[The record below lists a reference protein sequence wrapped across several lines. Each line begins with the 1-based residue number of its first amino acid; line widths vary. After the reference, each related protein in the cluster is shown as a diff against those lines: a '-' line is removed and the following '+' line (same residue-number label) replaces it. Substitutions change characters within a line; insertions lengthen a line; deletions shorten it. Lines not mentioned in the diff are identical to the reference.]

1 MSAESNGDGI
11 VAPLPKNE
19 LLRLKALQE
28 YAVMDSTAEQAY
40 DDIVRLAAFICKTPM
55 AYVGFIDSDRQWF
68 KAKVGLEASQV
79 PRETTFCN
87 HAILKPS
94 EVMVIPDA
102 SRDVRFATHPAVTA
116 DQGVRFYVGVPLV
129 TPTGEALGTLCAV
142 DYTPRQLEP
151 EQIEI
156 MRILSRQV
164 IAQLELRRSIAV
176 LESGITEREQYVEQL
191 VQHQQTLEV
200 AQVQLEIQSV
210 TDSLTGVKNRRAF
223 NISLDEEFARAQRQ
237 HSPLSLVMLD
247 VDWFKHFNDSFG
259 HPAGDEALRAVAK
272 IMQQNVRPYD
282 VVARYGGEE
291 FAAILPA
298 TGREGALV
306 IAERC
311 RRAIQS
317 AVWPHRAVTA
327 SLGVATLSADM
338 VSSLDLLTKADK
350 ALYQSKQGGR
360 NRISC
365 V

>member
-1 MSAESNGDGI
+1 MSVESIRDGMT
-11 VAPLPKNE
+11 APLPKNE

-40 DDIVRLAAFICKTPM
+40 DDIVRLVAFICKTPI
-55 AYVGFIDSDRQWF
+55 AFVSFIDSDRQWF

-79 PRETTFCN
+79 PRETTFCT

-94 EVMVIPDA
+94 EVMVVPDA
-102 SRDVRFATHPAVTA
+102 LLDERFATHPGVTG
-116 DQGVRFYVGVPLV
+116 DPGVRFYVGVPLV
-129 TPTGEALGTLCAV
+129 TPTGEALGTLCVV
-142 DYTPRQLEP
+142 DFTPRQLEP

-156 MRILSRQV
+156 LRILARQV

-176 LESGITEREQYVEQL
+176 LESGIAEREQYVEQL
-191 VQHQQTLEV
+191 VQHQRTLEV
-200 AQVQLEIQSV
+200 AQVQLETQSA
-210 TDSLTGVKNRRAF
+210 TDSLTGLKNRRVF
-223 NISLDEEFARAQRQ
+223 QSRLDEEFALAQRLN
-237 HSPLSLVMLD
+237 SLMSLVMLD
-247 VDWFKHFNDSFG
+247 VDSFKHFNDSFG
-259 HPAGDEALRAVAK
+259 HPAGDEALRAVAQILQK
-272 IMQQNVRPYD
+272 IGRTYD

-291 FAAILPA
+291 FALILPA

-311 RRAIQS
+311 RRDIQS

-327 SLGVATLSADM
+327 SVGAATLSADM

>member
-1 MSAESNGDGI
+1 MA
-11 VAPLPKNE
+11 APLPKNE

-55 AYVGFIDSDRQWF
+55 ALVGFIDSDRQWF

-79 PRETTFCN
+79 PRETTFCT

-102 SRDVRFATHPAVTA
+102 RLDQRFATHPAVTA
-116 DQGVRFYVGVPLV
+116 DPGVRFYVGVPLV

-142 DYTPRQLEP
+142 DFTPRQLEP

-156 MRILSRQV
+156 LRILSRQV

-191 VQHQQTLEV
+191 EQYQQTLEV
-200 AQVQLEIQSV
+200 AQVQLEIQSA
-210 TDSLTGVKNRRAF
+210 TDSLTGVKNRGAF
-223 NISLDEEFARAQRQ
+223 NICLDEEFARAKRQ

-259 HPAGDEALRAVAK
+259 HPAGDEALRAVAQ
-272 IMQQNVRPYD
+272 ILRQTVRPYD

-317 AVWPHRAVTA
+317 AVWPHQVVTV
-327 SLGVATLSADM
+327 SLGAATLSADM
-338 VSSLDLLTKADK
+338 VSSSYLLTKADK
-350 ALYQSKQGGR
+350 ALYQSKQDGR